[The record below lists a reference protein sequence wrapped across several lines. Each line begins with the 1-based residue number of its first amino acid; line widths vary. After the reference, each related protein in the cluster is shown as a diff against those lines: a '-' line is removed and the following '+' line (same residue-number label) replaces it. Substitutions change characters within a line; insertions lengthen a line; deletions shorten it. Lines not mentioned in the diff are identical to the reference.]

1 MKPSKPVWCNY
12 GQNPAP
18 LHVPPKAF
26 VHPKCFNLLTY
37 ISLHLPRARCFFKCP
52 ISKKNGAS
60 IFHSTS
66 WFETFRKQLKYPPI
80 PKTSQLESQGQWN
93 CKNYANKNSI
103 NTVLCHQNGGQQK
116 SLWWTFKQNRKLSE
130 IINMIHFLESMWIR
144 TQIKRWW
151 LKRISNYEGHALIP
165 PTANI
170 KHVTKLQHL
179 KSPSEFP
186 YNLLN
191 FNHQNTISFGGAKIG
206 HPNWEQ

>member
-1 MKPSKPVWCNY
+1 MREPRIQFFKRFVKNLQTRMKPSKPVWCNY

-80 PKTSQLESQGQWN
+80 PKTSQLESQGKSSWCMSMELQKL
-93 CKNYANKNSI
+93 CKQKQYKYSTLSPKRGATKN
-103 NTVLCHQNGGQQK
+103 T
-116 SLWWTFKQNRKLSE
+116 
-130 IINMIHFLESMWIR
+130 MM
-144 TQIKRWW
+144 
-151 LKRISNYEGHALIP
+151 
-165 PTANI
+165 NI
-170 KHVTKLQHL
+170 
-179 KSPSEFP
+179 
-186 YNLLN
+186 
-191 FNHQNTISFGGAKIG
+191 
-206 HPNWEQ
+206 